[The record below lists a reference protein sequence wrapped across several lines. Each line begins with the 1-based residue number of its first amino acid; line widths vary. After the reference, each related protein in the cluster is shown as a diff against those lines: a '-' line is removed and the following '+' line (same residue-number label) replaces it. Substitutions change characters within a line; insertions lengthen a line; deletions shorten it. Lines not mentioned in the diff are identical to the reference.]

1 MPGNILHVT
10 SYTRR
15 MNDGI
20 TQPFLCGCDDGNS
33 YIVKGRPKLRR
44 SELAAEW
51 ICASLAQAIGLQIP
65 QHFIVDVDEQLI
77 EFMPDLRGQLDP
89 GLAFATAYIEG
100 ASTLNLQ
107 QARNA
112 VNISD
117 QKKIYFFD
125 RWILNTDRSLTEHGG
140 NVNIIFDALNN
151 RHYLID
157 HNLAFDQSVTADEYD
172 VHVYSPSRR
181 QWTYDLV
188 DYEELQDLSMAAY
201 NTIDSIIDEI
211 PPSWLAESDVENS
224 VFFNQIRDSLAKINE
239 REFWS
244 SVI

>member
-1 MPGNILHVT
+1 MPGNILQVT

-20 TQPFLCGCDDGNS
+20 TQPFLCGCDDGNA
-33 YIVKGRPKLRR
+33 YIVKGRPKLRQA
-44 SELAAEW
+44 ELAAEW
-51 ICASLAQAIGLQIP
+51 ISASLAEAIGLQIP
-65 QHFIVDVDEQLI
+65 QHHLVEVGADLI

-89 GLAFATAYIEG
+89 GLAFATAYVDG

-107 QARNA
+107 QARSS
-112 VNISD
+112 ISIPD

-125 RWILNTDRSLTEHGG
+125 RWILNTDRSLTEYGG
-140 NVNIIFDALNN
+140 NVNIIFDTLNN

-157 HNLAFDQSVTADEYD
+157 HNLAFDQSVTEAEYD

-181 QWTYDLV
+181 PWTYDLV
-188 DYEELQDLSMAAY
+188 DYQELQDLSTAAY
-201 NTIDSIIDEI
+201 DTLDSIIDEI
-211 PPSWLAESDVENS
+211 PRSWISENELESNA
-224 VFFNQIRDSLAKINE
+224 FFDRIRSSLAKINE

-244 SVI
+244 SMI